1 MALLS
6 LASLDHQTTGLICH
20 RRGRFSRRSR
30 YRRRSRLVWLSLLCR
45 VLFCPTTPNLFP
57 LLRRQ
62 TLELFESFSSYAA
75 LPLGQFAPFKQPFGI
90 PLLFS
95 RLHLRI
101 TLHGCENS
109 LTLGIGKLVPVFG

>member
-6 LASLDHQTTGLICH
+6 LASVDHQTTGLMFH

-30 YRRRSRLVWLSLLCR
+30 FRCQSWLVWLSLLRR
-45 VLFCPTTPNLFP
+45 VLFCPTTPDLFP
-57 LLRRQ
+57 VLRRQ

-75 LPLGQFAPFKQPFGI
+75 LLIGQFAPFKQPFGI

-101 TLHGCENS
+101 TIHGCENS
-109 LTLGIGKLVPVFG
+109 LTLGIGK